1 MDDHILAIYCVCH
14 DFLNA
19 LHHREDRQQKMTD
32 AEVMTTA
39 LVARLFLG
47 GNFEPARALL
57 GTAHYIPTMLS
68 RSRLN
73 RRLYQLQHLFA
84 TLFDLLGQ
92 TWKELNGE
100 SIYIIDSFP
109 VAVCDNYRIPH
120 AHIYDQEA
128 YRGYIA
134 SKKRYF
140 YGLKIHL
147 LVTPQ
152 GHPVEC
158 FLTPGSSS
166 DVRALRS
173 FQFDVPKGSVIY
185 ADKAYNDYGM
195 EDLMYESVQIE
206 LSPIRKEHS
215 KRALPPYMAF
225 VQHYYRKRIETAA
238 SLIARRFPNT
248 IHAVTAHGFELKVF
262 LFVLAY
268 SIDCL

>member
-14 DFLNA
+14 DFLKA

-39 LVARLFLG
+39 LVAMLFRG
-47 GNFEPARALL
+47 GNFEHARALL
-57 GTAHYIPTMLS
+57 GTAPYIPTLLS

-73 RRLYQLQHLFA
+73 RRVYQLQHLFA
-84 TLFDLLGQ
+84 TPFDLLGQ

-100 SIYIIDSFP
+100 SIYIIDSFA

-120 AHIYDQEA
+120 AYIYHQEA
-128 YRGYIA
+128 YWGYIA

-152 GHPVEC
+152 GNPVEC

-173 FQFDVPKGSVIY
+173 FQFDVPEGSVIY
-185 ADKAYNDYGM
+185 ADKAYNDYAM

-206 LSPIRKEHS
+206 LSPIRKERS
-215 KRALPPYMAF
+215 KRAFPPY
-225 VQHYYRKRIETAA
+225 TA
-238 SLIARRFPNT
+238 L
-248 IHAVTAHGFELKVF
+248 AHV
-262 LFVLAY
+262 
-268 SIDCL
+268 

>member
-1 MDDHILAIYCVCH
+1 MDDHILAIYGVCH
-14 DFLNA
+14 DFLKA
-19 LHHREDRQQKMTD
+19 LQHREDRQQKMTD

-39 LVARLFLG
+39 LVAMRFFG
-47 GNFEPARALL
+47 GNFEQARALL
-57 GTAHYIPTMLS
+57 GTTHYIPMMLS

-73 RRLYQLQHLFA
+73 RRLYQLQHLFS

-100 SIYIIDSFP
+100 SVYIIDSFP

-120 AHIYDQEA
+120 AHIYHQEA

-173 FQFDVPKGSVIY
+173 FQFDVPEGSVIY

-195 EDLMYESVQIE
+195 EDLMYESVQIA

-215 KRALPPYMAF
+215 KRVLPPYMAF

-238 SLIARRFPNT
+238 SLIARRLPNT
-248 IHAVTAHGFELKVF
+248 IHAVTARGFELKVF

-268 SIDCL
+268 SLDCL